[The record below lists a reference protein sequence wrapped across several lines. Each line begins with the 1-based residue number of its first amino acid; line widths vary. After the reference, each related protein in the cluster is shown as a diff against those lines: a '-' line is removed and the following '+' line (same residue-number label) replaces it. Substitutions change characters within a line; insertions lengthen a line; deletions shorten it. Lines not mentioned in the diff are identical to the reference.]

1 MKLHLS
7 HNISTIFS
15 IPKIRLKIEIMK
27 TLNKVLFATL
37 ISAAA
42 ATAFAAEEQ
51 NVEAAASEAQAT
63 EVAQEAVEAVEA
75 TAASEAAA
83 K

>member
-1 MKLHLS
+1 
-7 HNISTIFS
+7 
-15 IPKIRLKIEIMK
+15 MK

-42 ATAFAAEEQ
+42 TTFAAEEQ
-51 NVEAAASEAQAT
+51 KVEAAASEAQTT
-63 EVAQEAVEAVEA
+63 EVAQDATEAAP
-75 TAASEAAA
+75 ASEAVA

>member
-1 MKLHLS
+1 
-7 HNISTIFS
+7 
-15 IPKIRLKIEIMK
+15 MK

-42 ATAFAAEEQ
+42 AAATTFAAEEQ
-51 NVEAAASEAQAT
+51 KVEAAASEVQTT
-63 EVAQEAVEAVEA
+63 EVAQDATEAAP
-75 TAASEAAA
+75 ASEAVA

>member
-1 MKLHLS
+1 
-7 HNISTIFS
+7 
-15 IPKIRLKIEIMK
+15 MK

-42 ATAFAAEEQ
+42 TTFAAEEQ
-51 NVEAAASEAQAT
+51 KVEAAASEVQTTEVAQDAT
-63 EVAQEAVEAVEA
+63 EVAS
-75 TAASEAAA
+75 ASEAVA

>member
-1 MKLHLS
+1 
-7 HNISTIFS
+7 
-15 IPKIRLKIEIMK
+15 MK

-42 ATAFAAEEQ
+42 AATTFAAEEQ
-51 NVEAAASEAQAT
+51 KVEAAASEVQTT
-63 EVAQEAVEAVEA
+63 EVAQDATEAAP
-75 TAASEAAA
+75 ASEAVA